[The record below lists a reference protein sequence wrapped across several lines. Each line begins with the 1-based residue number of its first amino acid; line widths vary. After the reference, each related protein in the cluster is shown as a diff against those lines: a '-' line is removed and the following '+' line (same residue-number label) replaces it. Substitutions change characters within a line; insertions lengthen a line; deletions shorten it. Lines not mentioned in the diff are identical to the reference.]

1 MNPTAIRFA
10 LVAILCVL
18 CGVFGWTIRGWR
30 ADAVE
35 ARRDASDAQAEVQNV
50 TEVRKDD
57 KDSQAGTAVVEQQRV
72 EQDAQAA
79 TEFKYITR
87 EVIRYVASNPSPAGC
102 GLDADG
108 LRIWRQSS
116 AGKASAEPDRAAGAS
131 GAVSR

>member
-1 MNPTAIRFA
+1 MTWRAY
-10 LVAILCVL
+10 VAIALLVL
-18 CGVFGWTIRGWR
+18 GFGSGFWLRGVMSDRDV
-30 ADAVE
+30 AQ
-35 ARRDASDAQAEVQNV
+35 RDASDAQAEVQNV

-57 KDSQAGTAVVEQQRV
+57 KASQADAAVVEQQHV
-72 EQDAQAA
+72 EQQQQAA

-116 AGKASAEPDRAAGAS
+116 AGKASAQPDHSAVAS

>member
-1 MNPTAIRFA
+1 MNWRGYLAIA
-10 LVAILCVL
+10 LVAISFGSGFWLR
-18 CGVFGWTIRGWR
+18 GVMSDRDV
-30 ADAVE
+30 AQ
-35 ARRDASDAQAEVQNV
+35 RDAGDAKAVAENV

-57 KDSQAGTAVVEQQRV
+57 KASQADTAVVEQQHV
-72 EQDAQAA
+72 EQQQQAA

-116 AGKASAEPDRAAGAS
+116 AGKAAAEPGGAAVS
-131 GAVSR
+131 NGAVPR

>member
-1 MNPTAIRFA
+1 MT
-10 LVAILCVL
+10 
-18 CGVFGWTIRGWR
+18 WR
-30 ADAVE
+30 AYVAV
-35 ARRDASDAQAEVQNV
+35 ALLVLAFGSGFWLRGVMSDRDTAQRDASDAQAEVQNV

-87 EVIRYVASNPSPAGC
+87 EVIRYVAANPSPAGC

-116 AGKASAEPDRAAGAS
+116 AGKASAEPDRAASAS

>member
-18 CGVFGWTIRGWR
+18 CGVFGWAIRGWR

-35 ARRDASDAQAEVQNV
+35 ARRDASDAQTETANV

-57 KDSQAGTAVVEQQRV
+57 KDSQAGAAVVEQQRV
-72 EQDAQAA
+72 EQQAQAA

-102 GLDADG
+102 GLSADG

-116 AGKASAEPDRAAGAS
+116 AGKAAGEPGRSPVAD